1 MKTMKNLLYV
11 LLAVFLAVSCQQ
23 SEKTEAGAEDSQIAA
38 DQEKGLLGF
47 KWNKC
52 KNMEKILDSIRNNQL
67 RHSHQDIENLDVTNQ
82 AHMHRGSTALK
93 QDIIYFNYNGK
104 IRGGNVT
111 FYSKNDHL
119 DRDKIGYF
127 PFVVLDESL
136 DIPDKIPGIHLKI
149 DTTQLFRIPAMKN
162 NGNVKKDRDYC
173 MFIVTGFDI
182 PRSQE

>member
-1 MKTMKNLLYV
+1 MKKLIYV
-11 LLAVFLAVSCQQ
+11 VLVAFLAVSCKQAEQ
-23 SEKTEAGAEDSQIAA
+23 KAETEAEAEVLQETA

-52 KNMEKILDSIRNNQL
+52 KTMEKIMDSIRNNQL
-67 RHSHQDIENLDVTNQ
+67 RHSHQDIEKLDVTNQ

-136 DIPDKIPGIHLKI
+136 DILDKIPGIHLKI
-149 DTTQLFRIPAMKN
+149 DTAQLFRIPAMKN